1 VTCRGIDI
9 MQQTKNMPPREKTYP
24 EELKE
29 VFEKA
34 QQGDRSVLPQLKQA
48 FDDHPELVDRFGDL
62 VLHAQDSLLASASA
76 SLLLHEAVSRKV
88 SQLRARLMA
97 AAASELE
104 KLLVDRICVSWI
116 EVYASNA
123 EVADRLQTCPG
134 DSAAVKAAERRYHQ
148 AHVRYLASV
157 KALATVQKLA
167 RPAPSPIDLLRRPV
181 SETRT
186 APTATSEPRSRFPQ
200 TLMAVGVD
208 G

>member
-1 VTCRGIDI
+1 

-34 QQGDRSVLPQLKQA
+34 QQGDRSVLPRLKQA

-62 VLHAQDSLLASASA
+62 VQHAQDSLL
-76 SLLLHEAVSRKV
+76 ER
-88 SQLRARLMA
+88 
-97 AAASELE
+97 
-104 KLLVDRICVSWI
+104 LLVDRICVSWI
-116 EVYASNA
+116 EVHASNA

-181 SETRT
+181 SETST
-186 APTATSEPRSRFPQ
+186 VPTAVAEPRSRFPQ
-200 TLMAVGVD
+200 TLAAGGVD

>member
-1 VTCRGIDI
+1 
-9 MQQTKNMPPREKTYP
+9 MQQTKNTLPREKTYP

-34 QQGDRSVLPQLKQA
+34 QQGDRSVLPRLKQA

-62 VLHAQDSLLASASA
+62 VQHAQDSLLESASP

-116 EVYASNA
+116 EVHASNA

-134 DSAAVKAAERRYHQ
+134 DPAAAKAAERRYHQ

-167 RPAPSPIDLLRRPV
+167 RPATSPIDLLRRPV
-181 SETRT
+181 SETCT
-186 APTATSEPRSRFPQ
+186 VPTAVAEPRSRFAQP
-200 TLMAVGVD
+200 LAAGGVD